1 MRKKITTKWLRKIG
15 ACQEAVEAFAA
26 QKETDPVKVLQVLL
40 KKRPD
45 WGNWLITRLMGYKQ
59 YVAYAIYAAE
69 QVIEI
74 FEKRNP
80 GDKRPR
86 EAIEAAKRCLKNPDK
101 KNKAASY
108 AAADAAFAATSA
120 ADAAFAA
127 TSADAAASAAYAATS
142 AADAAF
148 AAYAAASYAADTAA
162 DASAGARQTL
172 QRKILAYGFKL
183 YIREG

>member
-101 KNKAASY
+101 KNKAA
-108 AAADAAFAATSA
+108 
-120 ADAAFAA
+120 
-127 TSADAAASAAYAATS
+127 AYA

-162 DASAGARQTL
+162 DASAGARQTM
-172 QRKILAYGFKL
+172 QRKILAYGIKL